1 MCTIKRRLKSFR
13 NLAMPVLLF
22 TLSIPVFGIDQNAKT
37 QPRHY
42 QAALSKLEKAVRH
55 ELIMLPHYTLFDNL
69 EFQIEDNNAVVL
81 SGQVVWPYLKDEAE
95 NAVEKIEGIKK
106 VINRIEVLPLS
117 PYDNTIR
124 RREFYA
130 IYDAIGFEKYAIQAI
145 PPIHIIVNN
154 GHVTLEG
161 MVADQF
167 DRNRAEI
174 AAKQVPQVFSL
185 TDNLRVEHND

>member
-13 NLAMPVLLF
+13 NLAMPLLLF
-22 TLSIPVFGIDQNAKT
+22 TLSIPVFGIDQSTTT
-37 QPRHY
+37 QPKQH
-42 QAALSKLEKAVRH
+42 QATLSKLEKEVRH
-55 ELIMLPHYTLFDNL
+55 ELIMLPRYTVFDNL
-69 EFQIEDNNAVVL
+69 EFQIEDNNSVVL
-81 SGQVVWPYLKDEAE
+81 SGQVVWPILKSDAE
-95 NAVEKIEGIKK
+95 NAVERIEGVKK
-106 VINRIEVLPLS
+106 VANNIEVLPFS

-130 IYDAIGFEKYAIQAI
+130 IYDAVGFERYAIQAV

-167 DRNRAEI
+167 DRTQAEI
-174 AAKQVPQVFSL
+174 AAKRVPQVFSL
-185 TDNLRVEHND
+185 TNNLRVENNG